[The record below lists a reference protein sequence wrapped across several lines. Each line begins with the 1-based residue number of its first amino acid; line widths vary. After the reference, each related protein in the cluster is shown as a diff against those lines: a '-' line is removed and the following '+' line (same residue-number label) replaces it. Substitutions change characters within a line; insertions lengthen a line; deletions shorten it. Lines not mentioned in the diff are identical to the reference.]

1 MGRPFFL
8 VHPVGGTV
16 FCYQPL
22 AHSLGP
28 DKTVYAFQARSVT
41 EDAGFPRSLE
51 EMAREYVRKL
61 CSAAPPPYLL
71 GGWSLGGV
79 VAFEMARQL
88 QRTGCAV
95 DLLVL
100 MDSHP
105 FLQKELLECD
115 VDVEKTIALIQRA
128 LREGNGAARDLPP
141 VLAMIIR
148 DSGIRA
154 ATAHIDPGHLRR
166 LVRTYV
172 LNVHLLR
179 DYVPLSYNG
188 NASLFRAAEQP
199 EGAQHDLGWGR
210 LVSGKLDLITVPGS
224 HHAILQGENAIHIA
238 QSIRERMEAL
248 ASSHEQ
254 HVQL

>member
-1 MGRPFFL
+1 
-8 VHPVGGTV
+8 
-16 FCYQPL
+16 
-22 AHSLGP
+22 
-28 DKTVYAFQARSVT
+28 
-41 EDAGFPRSLE
+41 
-51 EMAREYVRKL
+51 
-61 CSAAPPPYLL
+61 
-71 GGWSLGGV
+71 
-79 VAFEMARQL
+79 
-88 QRTGCAV
+88 
-95 DLLVL
+95 
-100 MDSHP
+100 
-105 FLQKELLECD
+105 
-115 VDVEKTIALIQRA
+115 
-128 LREGNGAARDLPP
+128 
-141 VLAMIIR
+141 MIIR

-166 LVRTYV
+166 LARTYV

-210 LVSGKLDLITVPGS
+210 LVSGKLDLITVPGN

-238 QSIRERMEAL
+238 QSIRERMKAL